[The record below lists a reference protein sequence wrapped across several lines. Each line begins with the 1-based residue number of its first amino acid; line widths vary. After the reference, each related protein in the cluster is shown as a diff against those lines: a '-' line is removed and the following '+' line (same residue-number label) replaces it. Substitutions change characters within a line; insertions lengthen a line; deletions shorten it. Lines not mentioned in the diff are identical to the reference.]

1 MKRLTTLA
9 LVVSTL
15 PAGGCALV
23 QHVGD
28 MIRGPVAT
36 SQSLVHDGKPAE
48 AIEVLKKARQGD
60 PRDIAVD
67 AALANTRTAYV
78 NDEIH
83 MANVALAAGNDDQAL
98 AHLQNALE
106 SDPRNLKAEQL
117 VARIQRRAK
126 LREMLKQAVRMRD
139 AQPDE
144 ALARVNGVLA
154 EQPDFAE
161 ALKLREQLEGRLEN
175 DGLLRPRL
183 SETLRK
189 PVSLNFRSQP
199 LQNIFD
205 VISRMSGVN
214 FVFDKDV
221 QTAAPASI
229 FAAKTTA
236 EDAINLLLRTNQLA
250 KRVLDARTLLIYPA
264 RPDKDRNYKEFAI
277 RTFFLSQADARNVM
291 AALRQ
296 MIKPREVYVDERTN
310 SVIVRDTPAMLEV
323 ADRLVRGLD
332 IPQSEVTMDVQVLE
346 VNTNDEVNLG
356 VDYPGKVTASAGDG
370 DGHVFTIGD
379 LLHFHGSSV
388 ALQGDAGAL
397 KMAINML
404 QKQGKTKTLANPK
417 IRVRNLE
424 KASINIGE
432 QVPIVTTTNST
443 GVVSESVSYQN
454 VGLTLKVEPRIALND
469 EVGVKVD
476 LEVSDILSTQTT
488 KTGLIAYTLGTR
500 KAQTLMTA
508 RDDETQVLAGL
519 IKRNQSETT
528 SGIPYLS
535 RIPGLNRLFG
545 THDQTDDSTEIVLL
559 ITPHIER
566 NLSLPAASA
575 STFLSGTEAEVT
587 SEPMTLG
594 EPADSGSGAPE
605 DGAAMTDAI
614 APAEPAG
621 ASDGA
626 ATHAGDGP
634 AQADGSGTSAT
645 HAGGGSPQAGASDAS
660 ATHAG
665 DDPAQAGGSGT
676 SATHTG
682 AGSAQTG
689 ASDGVA
695 THVGAGSAQTAG
707 SDASATHA
715 GAGSAQ
721 AAGSGASATHA
732 GAGPAQAA
740 GSDASA
746 ACAAAASQP
755 GRSGG
760 AA

>member
-1 MKRLTTLA
+1 LNRIESNYRNRESHMKRLTTLA
-9 LVVSTL
+9 LAVSTL
-15 PAGGCALV
+15 SSGGCALV

-36 SQSLVHDGKPAE
+36 SQSLVHNGKPAE
-48 AIEVLKKARQGD
+48 AIEVLKKARQGN

-83 MANVALAAGNDDQAL
+83 GATVALAEGNDDQAL

-106 SDPRNLKAEQL
+106 RDPRNFKAEQL
-117 VARIQRRAK
+117 VKRIQRRAK
-126 LREMLKQAVRMRD
+126 LRDMLKQAVQLRD
-139 AQPDE
+139 GQPDE

-161 ALKLREQLEGRLEN
+161 ALKLREQLEGRLEK

-221 QTAAPASI
+221 QTSAPASI

-250 KRVLDARTLLIYPA
+250 KRVLDSRTLLIYPA

-277 RTFFLSQADARNVM
+277 RTFFLSQADAKNVM

-310 SVIVRDTPAMLEV
+310 AVIVRDTPAMLEV

-356 VDYPGKVTASAGDG
+356 VDYPGKITASIGGDP
-370 DGHVFTIGD
+370 DHVFTLGD
-379 LLHFHGSSV
+379 LLHFHGSGV
-388 ALQGDAGAL
+388 ALQGDSGPL

-432 QVPIVTTTNST
+432 QVPIVTTTTST
-443 GVVSESVSYQN
+443 GVVSESVSYQD
-454 VGLTLKVEPRIALND
+454 VGLTLKVEPRIALNN
-469 EVGVKVD
+469 EVGVKVN

-500 KAQTLMTA
+500 KAETLMTA

-519 IKRNQSETT
+519 IKRNQNETT

-545 THDQTDDSTEIVLL
+545 THDQTEDSTEIVLL

-566 NLSLPAASA
+566 NLTLPAASA

-594 EPADSGSGAPE
+594 EPADSRSAAPE
-605 DGAAMTDAI
+605 DSAAMTDTSV
-614 APAEPAG
+614 PAEPAA
-621 ASDGA
+621 ASDG
-626 ATHAGDGP
+626 
-634 AQADGSGTSAT
+634 SAT
-645 HAGGGSPQAGASDAS
+645 HAA
-660 ATHAG
+660 
-665 DDPAQAGGSGT
+665 
-676 SATHTG
+676 
-682 AGSAQTG
+682 AGSTEAA
-689 ASDGVA
+689 ASG
-695 THVGAGSAQTAG
+695 
-707 SDASATHA
+707 ASATHA

-721 AAGSGASATHA
+721 AAASDAAATHAGAGSVEAAASGASATHA
-732 GAGPAQAA
+732 AT
-740 GSDASA
+740 
-746 ACAAAASQP
+746 ASQP
-755 GRSGG
+755 PGRPGG